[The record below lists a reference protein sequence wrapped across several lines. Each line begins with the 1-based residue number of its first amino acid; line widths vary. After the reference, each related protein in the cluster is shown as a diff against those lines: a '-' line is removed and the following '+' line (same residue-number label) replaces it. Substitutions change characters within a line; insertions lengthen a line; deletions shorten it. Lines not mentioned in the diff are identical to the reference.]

1 MDFLAFDFMQR
12 ALLAGLIVAVSCPL
26 MGIFLVVR
34 RQSMIGDG
42 LGHIAFAG
50 VVAGWVLGYQPTA
63 GAAAFTVLGALA
75 IEKVRALKAEFS
87 DMILAIFFYGGM
99 AAAVVLSSLKG
110 AGGLNLSS
118 FLFGSIM
125 TVSIEDLYWVGAV
138 GLLNVILVA
147 VLYRSLLYVAFDET
161 SAKVSGLPVGL
172 INMALSICT
181 ALTVAVAMRVVGILL
196 VAALL
201 VIPSACAMQV
211 VDSFKKSILL
221 SEVYSIGGVLAGLL
235 AAYYWDLAPGG
246 MIVLMLVA
254 AFFFTT
260 VLVGRF
266 RKTELLRADTAD
278 CSCGCHHIECDG
290 QCSQADCEDK
300 L

>member
-50 VVAGWVLGYQPTA
+50 VVAGWIFGYQPTT

-75 IEKVRALKAEFS
+75 IEKVRSLKAEFS

-99 AAAVVLSSLKG
+99 ATAVVLSSLKG

-125 TVSIEDLYWVGAV
+125 TVSTEDLYWVAAV
-138 GLLNVILVA
+138 GLLNFILVA

-161 SAKVSGLPVGL
+161 SAKVSGLPVGF

-181 ALTVAVAMRVVGILL
+181 ALTVAIAMRVVGILL

-246 MIVLMLVA
+246 MIVLVLVA
-254 AFFFTT
+254 AFFLTT
-260 VLVGRF
+260 LFVGMF
-266 RKTELLRADTAD
+266 RKTELLRSDTAD